1 MPLPEG
7 VYHTFDLPDGTH
19 IKGVWDHRP
28 VMHYYEKLEVKG
40 QTLLDAGC
48 RDGYF
53 SWLFEKMGAE
63 VTGLDIIDR
72 PMRRLLQSKYG
83 AKMKFLHKNILEL
96 AQIEAKQWDT
106 VFCSD
111 VLQHLESPL
120 AGLRALHHQCKKRIY
135 LIVDN
140 HDELG
145 DSCVMGDDPITPWYW
160 GPGYIH
166 SLLKLAGFSNP
177 KTLAKFKVSGTVYP
191 TRNVAMY
198 QADADRAF
206 TIDTLVNGP
215 LWASTCLCDLSK
227 THRYE
232 LEDND

>member
-1 MPLPEG
+1 MPLLEG
-7 VYHTFDLPDGTH
+7 VYHTFDLPDGTKV
-19 IKGVWDHRP
+19 KGVWDHEP
-28 VMHYYEKLEVKG
+28 VKKHYDLLDVRGK
-40 QTLLDAGC
+40 TLLDAGC

-53 SWLFEKMGAE
+53 SWLFEKNGAK

-72 PMRRLLQSKYG
+72 PMRRLLGKKYG
-83 AKMKFLHKNILEL
+83 AKFDFLHKNILEL
-96 AQIEAKQWDT
+96 AQTPANQWEV

-120 AGLRALHHQCKKRIY
+120 AGLRALHHVCSERLY
-135 LIVDN
+135 LVVDN
-140 HDELG
+140 HDELQ
-145 DSCVMGDDPITPWYW
+145 DKCVMGDDPITPWYW
-160 GPGYIH
+160 GPEYIH
-166 SLLKLAGFSNP
+166 SLLSLAGFRNVR
-177 KTLAKFKVSGTVYP
+177 TLAKFQVSGTVYP

-206 TIDTLVNGP
+206 TIDKLINGP

-232 LEDND
+232 EDND